1 MDVYAI
7 HLGHTSTII
16 DLEMP
21 ATFLPWWRGTRQVP
35 IPSGGRVVTYA
46 GVDLQAQIFSV
57 QTKILSLQ
65 QVFQDESRMA
75 GGGRVMQPHSCGY
88 QRTTALWDLQGIWS
102 ILDAK
107 LAASGLSGFMGLY
120 KGGRGLATLWTE
132 EYRQKF
138 HTKSLWPQRSFLR
151 FGG

>member
-1 MDVYAI
+1 
-7 HLGHTSTII
+7 
-16 DLEMP
+16 
-21 ATFLPWWRGTRQVP
+21 
-35 IPSGGRVVTYA
+35 
-46 GVDLQAQIFSV
+46 
-57 QTKILSLQ
+57 
-65 QVFQDESRMA
+65 
-75 GGGRVMQPHSCGY
+75 MQPHSCGY

-138 HTKSLWPQRSFLR
+138 HTKSLWPEEFPKVWWVEDSEEADNCDYLFIGSCMRGSLPDTFPTCRLVSPANSPAL
-151 FGG
+151 